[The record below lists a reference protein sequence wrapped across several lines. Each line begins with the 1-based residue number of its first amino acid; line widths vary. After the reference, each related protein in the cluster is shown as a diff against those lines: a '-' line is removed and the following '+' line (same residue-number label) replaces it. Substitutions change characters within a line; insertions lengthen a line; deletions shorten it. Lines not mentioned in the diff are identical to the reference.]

1 MKKYIKN
8 KHNYFASLIAR
19 KVLKYNR
26 KHIIAIGIFGSVAI
40 NTHNSFSDIDL
51 VVIANKKGKQSSK
64 SFVIDP
70 YLTISRK
77 HSQLCKNQKV
87 TILIKS
93 DKEATRQ
100 LFSIGLRWTVESASL
115 LSVKVLY
122 DPTNFF
128 SNLARSFKNKKDKR
142 LLDHRFNILATRWL
156 SIAYEFLGKLHGVEF
171 TGAKAYVYGKEFIFC
186 IANVIKAVNQ
196 DRFQNVYDFVEESK
210 FANEKPKLYYGLA
223 SKLLKNNMNK
233 KIVKEAVLELW
244 SDTIGFADKHN
255 IRLEVLRIKDLDSKL
270 LNIFHA
276 NEA

>member
-1 MKKYIKN
+1 MKKNIKN
-8 KHNYFASLIAR
+8 KHNYVASLIAR
-19 KVLKYNR
+19 KILKYNS
-26 KHIIAIGIFGSVAI
+26 KCIIAIGIFGSVAT

-51 VVIANKKGKQSSK
+51 VVITNKKIKQSSK
-64 SFVIDP
+64 SFLINSYP
-70 YLTISRK
+70 TINK
-77 HSQLCKNQKV
+77 EYSQSYKDQKV
-87 TILIKS
+87 TILIKF
-93 DKEATRQ
+93 DKEVTKQ
-100 LFSIGLRWTVESASL
+100 LFSVGLRWTVESASL

-128 SNLARSFKNKKDKR
+128 SRLACSFKDKKNRR

-171 TGAKAYVYGKEFIFC
+171 TGAKAYIYGKEFIFC

-196 DRFQNVYDFVEESK
+196 DSFQNIYNFVEESK
-210 FANEKPKLYYGLA
+210 FANEKPKLYYELA

-233 KIVKEAVLELW
+233 KIMKEAVLQLW
-244 SDTIGFADKHN
+244 SDAISFTDKHD

-270 LNIFHA
+270 LNIFHE